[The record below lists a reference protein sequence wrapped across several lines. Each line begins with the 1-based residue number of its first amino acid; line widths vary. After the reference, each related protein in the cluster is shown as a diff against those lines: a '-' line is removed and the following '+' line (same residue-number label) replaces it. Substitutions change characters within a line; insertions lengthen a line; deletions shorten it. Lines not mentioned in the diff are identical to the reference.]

1 MIVTLL
7 ALLTMLAGLIVAKK
21 NSRDRRLEL
30 VSVRVCSPRRARR
43 PAARR

>member
-21 NSRDRRLEL
+21 NSRDRRLE
-30 VSVRVCSPRRARR
+30 SVRVCSPRRARR